1 LNSMLAKVIQ
11 ENQRDWDDRLPAVMA
26 AYRAAKHESTGYS
39 PNFLVFGRENR
50 APLDLVLGAVIEDD
64 EERQQSY
71 DEFVAHQQ
79 DIYREA
85 YRLAREHLNASA
97 ERRKNEYDIKVKE
110 LTFNVG
116 DWVWYFYPRRYV
128 QRSPKWSKNYD
139 GPFLVTKVIPPSD
152 YVIQR
157 SQRSLPQVVYGNKLK
172 LCYGETPKSWL
183 NGEDHGLAS
192 HQTSESQQHS
202 KKQLKPRN
210 STTNDEAR
218 VMEADGKRDI
228 VDVELPKRHR
238 RVPPRFFDYH
248 M

>member
-1 LNSMLAKVIQ
+1 
-11 ENQRDWDDRLPAVMA
+11 
-26 AYRAAKHESTGYS
+26 
-39 PNFLVFGRENR
+39 
-50 APLDLVLGAVIEDD
+50 
-64 EERQQSY
+64 
-71 DEFVAHQQ
+71 
-79 DIYREA
+79 
-85 YRLAREHLNASA
+85 
-97 ERRKNEYDIKVKE
+97 VKE

-157 SQRSLPQVVYGNKLK
+157 SQRSSPQVVHGNKLK

-192 HQTSESQQHS
+192 HQTSQSQQHS

-218 VMEADGKRDI
+218 VTEADGKRDI